1 MQTRKIKKEFET
13 EFLIFKTFL
22 KHVKMAHM
30 YPQFRG
36 SVNMMDREKDLFYV
50 LRKSFDKKYYDGI
63 VEELEEY

>member
-1 MQTRKIKKEFET
+1 MRKIKKEFET

-50 LRKSFDKKYYDGI
+50 LRKSVRQGMDHGRFCA
-63 VEELEEY
+63 